1 MQVLIAAGYLVGAFL
16 VGSIPFA
23 FLVAR
28 ACSGADLRRVGS
40 GTVSGTGVAATSGFW
55 PMALAG
61 ILDIGKGAVAVV
73 FVMGSHPLLA
83 ACGAGAA
90 AIGHNWSP
98 FLRGAGGRGL
108 AVALGGCLVM
118 AWPGVVVLG
127 LGMGIGRL
135 FRQTGL
141 GSFIAQAL
149 LPVVLALTAGW
160 FLSVDDP
167 VVGGALGVALA
178 VPMWAKRLLGNA
190 PLRRQRPAVYVSR
203 LLFDNGTG
211 WPVAAGDGD

>member
-1 MQVLIAAGYLVGAFL
+1 
-16 VGSIPFA
+16 
-23 FLVAR
+23 
-28 ACSGADLRRVGS
+28 
-40 GTVSGTGVAATSGFW
+40 
-55 PMALAG
+55 MALAG
-61 ILDIGKGAVAVV
+61 ILDIGKGAGTVAV
-73 FVMGSHPLLA
+73 VMGSHPLLA
-83 ACGAGAA
+83 AFGAGAA

-98 FLRGAGGRGL
+98 FLGGAGGRAL
-108 AVALGGCLVM
+108 AVALGVCLVM

-141 GSFIAQAL
+141 GSFLAQAV
-149 LPVVLALTAGW
+149 LPLVLALTAGW

-167 VVGGALGVALA
+167 VVGGALGLALV

-203 LLFDNGTG
+203 LLFDNDTG
-211 WPVAAGDGD
+211 WPVAAGNGD